1 MGSPRITAES
11 NDTPQEGDGQ
21 VDHKQVDRLMRA
33 AGTRRPTG
41 DGAGCAPPG
50 PADLTSRPL
59 PPPIAGT
66 SVVFPHCVGGTS
78 FCPPLAEEEICIRL
92 PSSTALGR
100 RLITRALHLLDHR
113 GIPAGRGCFRDPA
126 GYRPPH

>member
-59 PPPIAGT
+59 PPPNRRY
-66 SVVFPHCVGGTS
+66 VG
-78 FCPPLAEEEICIRL
+78 
-92 PSSTALGR
+92 
-100 RLITRALHLLDHR
+100 
-113 GIPAGRGCFRDPA
+113 GIPALCGRHLLLPA
-126 GYRPPH
+126 PGGGGNLHPATVIDCARPASDH

>member
-59 PPPIAGT
+59 PPNRRY
-66 SVVFPHCVGGTS
+66 VG
-78 FCPPLAEEEICIRL
+78 
-92 PSSTALGR
+92 
-100 RLITRALHLLDHR
+100 
-113 GIPAGRGCFRDPA
+113 GIPALCGRHLLLPA
-126 GYRPPH
+126 PGGGGNLHPATVIDCARPASDH

>member
-1 MGSPRITAES
+1 MALTERGRILHGTDPTMGSPRITAES

-50 PADLTSRPL
+50 PGPCQVPRP
-59 PPPIAGT
+59 
-66 SVVFPHCVGGTS
+66 V
-78 FCPPLAEEEICIRL
+78 
-92 PSSTALGR
+92 
-100 RLITRALHLLDHR
+100 
-113 GIPAGRGCFRDPA
+113 
-126 GYRPPH
+126 